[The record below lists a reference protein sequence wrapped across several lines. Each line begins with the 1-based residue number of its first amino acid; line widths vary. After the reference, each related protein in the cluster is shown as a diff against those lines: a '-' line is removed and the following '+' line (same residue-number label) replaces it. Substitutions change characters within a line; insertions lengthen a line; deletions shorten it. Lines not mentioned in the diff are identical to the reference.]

1 MNTFNRVVLVLLLL
15 LVMVLC
21 SLILV
26 VPMQSLE
33 IIGQQAEAL
42 ADLLSRVRPIA
53 RLPIGILLALII
65 DLVGIL
71 LIVLEVRRRES
82 RSIKVEQASGGEVTL
97 SVASIADQ
105 LKAELSHLPEVV
117 QAKPKVSAKRKGV
130 VVEVDARIEAEAG
143 VPNKAERIVEVIR
156 RTVEQ
161 KMGLKLARPPKVNVE
176 TVRPASEARRSRRQ
190 SVVTPVTDSETGGAT
205 EEES

>member
-21 SLILV
+21 SFVLI
-26 VPMQSLE
+26 VPIQSLE
-33 IIGQQAEAL
+33 IIGRQAEAL

-65 DLVGIL
+65 DLLGIL

-105 LKAELSHLPEVV
+105 LKAELSHLPEIV

-176 TVRPASEARRSRRQ
+176 TVRPPSESRRSRRQ
-190 SVVTPVTDSETGGAT
+190 SVVTPVTESETGGTT